1 MQIAL
6 IGLGNM
12 GLPMALNL
20 VRKGHSVHGFDL
32 SERARS
38 ALQEAGGKAA
48 TSVLDAAQSADVVI
62 TMLPASR
69 HVKSVYEGEH
79 GLFKALPPQ
88 TLLIDCSTI
97 APAAARELA
106 AAAAQHGLCMIDAP
120 VSGGTQSAQA
130 GSLTFMVGGP
140 PGDLERA
147 RPVLQDI
154 GQRIVHAGAS
164 GAGQT
169 AKLCNNMLLGIIMI
183 ANSEAIQLGVANG
196 LEAKALCDIIANSS
210 GANWALS
217 TNNPCPGVN
226 PGAPSSRDYTGGFA
240 VDLMLK
246 DLGLAVDASTQSGT
260 TTAMGGLARNI
271 FAMQSSLGHGA
282 KDFGSVFS
290 LLGARPA

>member
-1 MQIAL
+1 MQITF

-20 VRKGHSVHGFDL
+20 VRKGMHVRGFDL
-32 SERARS
+32 SEG
-38 ALQEAGGKAA
+38 ALSTLLEAGGKAA
-48 TSVLDAAQSADVVI
+48 KSALDAVHEADVVI

-69 HVKSVYEGEH
+69 HVKSVYEGEQ
-79 GLFKALPPQ
+79 GLFKILPSQ

-106 AAAAQHGLCMIDAP
+106 ATAAQHGLSMIDAP
-120 VSGGTQSAQA
+120 VSGGTHSAQA
-130 GSLTFMVGGP
+130 GSLTFMVGGQL
-140 PGDLERA
+140 GELERA
-147 RPVLQDI
+147 RPVLQHM

-183 ANSEAIQLGVANG
+183 ANSEAIQLGLANG
-196 LEAKALCDIIANSS
+196 LDAKALCDIIAISS

-217 TNNPCPGVN
+217 TNNPCPGIN
-226 PGAPSSRDYTGGFA
+226 PDAPSSRNYVGGFA

-246 DLGLAVDASTQSGT
+246 DLGLALDASTQSGAT
-260 TTAMGGLARNI
+260 SAMGGLARNI
-271 FAMQSSLGHGA
+271 FAMQSNLGHGA
-282 KDFGSVFS
+282 KDFGSIFN
-290 LLGARPA
+290 LLGTRPA